1 MKMKKIIKGS
11 TISAKSR
18 LEEKVRVTPKTTSR
32 VVLAESGGVLNRR
45 TLDASAK
52 ADQIFADAEAEADRI
67 RNEAAKVL
75 AEVEGVREKA
85 KKEGFAEGREEGMAQ
100 ATEFITK
107 FESLKGA
114 FYQNAESEIISLV
127 MEIAEKVIGRMV
139 HDHREAIIS
148 IVRQAVESA
157 LGDRVTIRLN
167 PEDCK
172 KVHTQIKSLQD
183 NVDKSR
189 RLIFKEDDSISA
201 GGCVVESEVG
211 MIDAQLETQ
220 LRAIRKALE
229 I

>member
-1 MKMKKIIKGS
+1 MKKVIKGS
-11 TISAKSR
+11 VISAQSK
-18 LEEKVRVTPKTTSR
+18 LEEKVRATPKSSSR
-32 VVLAESGGVLNRR
+32 AVLAESGGVLNRR
-45 TLDASAK
+45 TLDANAK
-52 ADQIFADAEAEADRI
+52 ADQIFADAEKEAGRI

-85 KKEGFAEGREEGMAQ
+85 RKDGFDEGREEGMAQ
-100 ATEFITK
+100 ATEFLTK
-107 FESLKGA
+107 LESLKGE

-139 HDHREAIIS
+139 HDHRDAIVS

-167 PEDCK
+167 PEDYK
-172 KVHTQIKSLQD
+172 KIHPQIKELQE
-183 NVDKSR
+183 NLDKSR
-189 RLIFKEDDSISA
+189 RLIFKEDDGISA

-229 I
+229 L

>member
-1 MKMKKIIKGS
+1 MKKVIKGS
-11 TISAKSR
+11 ALSAQSK
-18 LEEKVRVTPKTTSR
+18 LEEKVRATPKSTSR
-32 VVLAESGGVLNRR
+32 GVLTESGGVLNRK

-52 ADQIFADAEAEADRI
+52 ADQIFADAEKEAERI

-75 AEVEGVREKA
+75 AEVEGVRENA
-85 KKEGFAEGREEGMAQ
+85 RKEGFAEGREEGMAL

-139 HDHREAIIS
+139 QDHREAIMS

-157 LGDRVTIRLN
+157 LGDRVTIRIN
-167 PEDCK
+167 PEDYK
-172 KVHTQIKSLQD
+172 KVHPQIKVLQE
-183 NVDKSR
+183 NLDKSR
-189 RLIFKEDDSISA
+189 RLSFKEDDTISA
-201 GGCVVESEVG
+201 GGCVVETEVG

-220 LRAIRKALE
+220 LRAIHKALE

>member
-1 MKMKKIIKGS
+1 MKKVIKGS
-11 TISAKSR
+11 TLSAQSN
-18 LEEKVRVTPKTTSR
+18 LEEKVRATPKSTSR
-32 VVLAESGGVLNRR
+32 GVLTESGGVLNRK

-52 ADQIFADAEAEADRI
+52 ADQIFADAEKEAERI

-75 AEVEGVREKA
+75 EEVEGVRENA
-85 KKEGFAEGREEGMAQ
+85 RKEGFAEGREEGMAL

-139 HDHREAIIS
+139 QDHREAIIS
-148 IVRQAVESA
+148 IVRQAVDSA
-157 LGDRVTIRLN
+157 LGDRVTIRIN
-167 PEDCK
+167 PEDYK
-172 KVHTQIKSLQD
+172 KVHTQIKVLQE
-183 NVDKSR
+183 NLDKSR
-189 RLIFKEDDSISA
+189 RLSFKEDDTISA
-201 GGCVVESEVG
+201 GGCVVETEVG

-220 LRAIRKALE
+220 LRAIHKALE